1 MHLADLGSYLQYI
14 YSISFI
20 MAWNRKELY
29 ICCTEY
35 RKSIKK
41 HKHGIDSFASKLIK
55 SGLSDMSWLL
65 KIQ

>member
-1 MHLADLGSYLQYI
+1 
-14 YSISFI
+14 